1 MNINDFNFRSKMN
14 FGEEYIQKKTMLYVS
29 LILVVSSAALGVGG
43 GMLGASYMSDK
54 SNKQNETSSGSNS
67 YVQTDDKLS
76 VVNVANIATD
86 SVVEIPT
93 ETVKTNQLMKQY
105 ISSGAGSGVIVSE
118 DGYIITNV
126 HVVSGANKITVTLN
140 NKNTYEAKVV
150 GKSSSLDIAMIKI
163 DANGLKA
170 ASLGSSSSLKLGEEV
185 VAIGNPL
192 GQLGGTVTN
201 GIISSLS
208 RNITINGET
217 MNLLQTNALINPGN
231 SGGGIFNSKG
241 EVVGIVVAKS
251 SGSGVEGIG
260 FAIPIDNVKPF
271 IKEIKENGYIKGSIK
286 TEISLVDIASE
297 QVANMY
303 NVKGTG
309 VLVTKVP
316 QNTNASKAG
325 FKEND
330 FILSVDSES
339 IQTVSEFESAIKK
352 HTAGDIVKVTVRRGS
367 KELTLKWTLSEE

>member
-29 LILVVSSAALGVGG
+29 LILVVSSAVLGIGG

-54 SNKQNETSSGSNS
+54 SNKQNETSSGLNS

-86 SVVEIPT
+86 SVVEIST

-170 ASLGSSSSLKLGEEV
+170 ASLGSSSSLNLGEEV

>member
-29 LILVVSSAALGVGG
+29 LILVVSSAVLGIGG

-54 SNKQNETSSGSNS
+54 SNKQNETSSGLNS

-86 SVVEIPT
+86 SVVEIST

-170 ASLGSSSSLKLGEEV
+170 TSLGNSSSLNLGEEV

>member
-29 LILVVSSAALGVGG
+29 LILVVSSAVLGIGG

-54 SNKQNETSSGSNS
+54 SNKQNETSSGLNS

-86 SVVEIPT
+86 SVVEIST

>member
-29 LILVVSSAALGVGG
+29 LILVVSSAVLGIGG

-54 SNKQNETSSGSNS
+54 SNKQNETSSGLNS

-86 SVVEIPT
+86 SVVEIST

-170 ASLGSSSSLKLGEEV
+170 TSLGNSSSLNLGEEV

-309 VLVTKVP
+309 VLVTKVS

>member
-86 SVVEIPT
+86 SVVEIST

-316 QNTNASKAG
+316 QNTNALKAG

>member
-54 SNKQNETSSGSNS
+54 SNNQNETSSGSNS

-86 SVVEIPT
+86 SVVEIST

>member
-1 MNINDFNFRSKMN
+1 
-14 FGEEYIQKKTMLYVS
+14 
-29 LILVVSSAALGVGG
+29 
-43 GMLGASYMSDK
+43 
-54 SNKQNETSSGSNS
+54 
-67 YVQTDDKLS
+67 
-76 VVNVANIATD
+76 
-86 SVVEIPT
+86 
-93 ETVKTNQLMKQY
+93 
-105 ISSGAGSGVIVSE
+105 
-118 DGYIITNV
+118 
-126 HVVSGANKITVTLN
+126 
-140 NKNTYEAKVV
+140 
-150 GKSSSLDIAMIKI
+150 
-163 DANGLKA
+163 
-170 ASLGSSSSLKLGEEV
+170 
-185 VAIGNPL
+185 
-192 GQLGGTVTN
+192 
-201 GIISSLS
+201 
-208 RNITINGET
+208 

>member
-86 SVVEIPT
+86 SVVEIST

-170 ASLGSSSSLKLGEEV
+170 ASLGNSSSLKLGEEV

-352 HTAGDIVKVTVRRGS
+352 HTAGDTVKVTVRRGS

>member
-54 SNKQNETSSGSNS
+54 SNKQNETSSGLNS

-86 SVVEIPT
+86 SVVEIST

-170 ASLGSSSSLKLGEEV
+170 TSLGNSSSLNLGEEV

>member
-86 SVVEIPT
+86 SVVEIST

-170 ASLGSSSSLKLGEEV
+170 ASLGSSSSLNLGEEV

>member
-86 SVVEIPT
+86 SVVEIST

-170 ASLGSSSSLKLGEEV
+170 TSLGNSSSLNLGEEV

>member
-1 MNINDFNFRSKMN
+1 
-14 FGEEYIQKKTMLYVS
+14 MLYVS
-29 LILVVSSAALGVGG
+29 LILVVSSAVLGIGG

-54 SNKQNETSSGSNS
+54 SNKQNETSSGLNS

-86 SVVEIPT
+86 SVVEIST

>member
-29 LILVVSSAALGVGG
+29 LILVVSSAVLGIGG

-54 SNKQNETSSGSNS
+54 SNKQNETSSGLNS

-86 SVVEIPT
+86 SVVEIST

-170 ASLGSSSSLKLGEEV
+170 ASLGSSSSLKLGEQV

>member
-14 FGEEYIQKKTMLYVS
+14 FGEEYIQKNTMLYVS

-54 SNKQNETSSGSNS
+54 SNNQNETSSGSNS

-86 SVVEIPT
+86 SVVEIST

>member
-86 SVVEIPT
+86 SVVEIST

-170 ASLGSSSSLKLGEEV
+170 ASLGSSSSLKLGE
-185 VAIGNPL
+185 
-192 GQLGGTVTN
+192 
-201 GIISSLS
+201 
-208 RNITINGET
+208 
-217 MNLLQTNALINPGN
+217 
-231 SGGGIFNSKG
+231 
-241 EVVGIVVAKS
+241 
-251 SGSGVEGIG
+251 
-260 FAIPIDNVKPF
+260 
-271 IKEIKENGYIKGSIK
+271 
-286 TEISLVDIASE
+286 
-297 QVANMY
+297 
-303 NVKGTG
+303 
-309 VLVTKVP
+309 
-316 QNTNASKAG
+316 
-325 FKEND
+325 
-330 FILSVDSES
+330 
-339 IQTVSEFESAIKK
+339 
-352 HTAGDIVKVTVRRGS
+352 
-367 KELTLKWTLSEE
+367 

>member
-86 SVVEIPT
+86 SVVEIST